1 MLFVMYFLLSPS
13 VRKDDLQ
20 QVDQVEWHYFFLTC

>member
-20 QVDQVEWHYFFLTC
+20 QGDQVEWHYFFLTC